1 MPGEVV
7 SVTFLLRY
15 TRSRAYIPAEFTILW
30 RSNPVLLWNSQNL
43 SDSVDNASLQEL
55 FSKFGDVLSCKVAKN
70 EDGASRGYGFV
81 QFASQESADAAI
93 ENLHGSLFNDRKLYV
108 YVL

>member
-1 MPGEVV
+1 MKC
-7 SVTFLLRY
+7 
-15 TRSRAYIPAEFTILW
+15 
-30 RSNPVLLWNSQNL
+30 QNL

-70 EDGASRGYGFV
+70 EDGTSRGYGFV